1 LLAASSS
8 LPGSRNEPDRLCFLF
23 GLAPGGVCQARR
35 VTPPAGALLPHR
47 FTLAG
52 GAVNLQHMLV
62 TVGGSSGGL
71 LSVALSRTLRLV
83 DVIHHPVLRCP
94 DFPPV
99 RLAANRRSPSPLWET
114 SIIVGP
120 PAKRSG
126 SQCNSHTSWAER
138 RC

>member
-1 LLAASSS
+1 MVIPLGRQLLAASSS

-62 TVGGSSGGL
+62 TVGGSSGGCVL
-71 LSVALSRTLRLV
+71 CVLDGSAFSALALWNLNDVTVTGGGVA
-83 DVIHHPVLRCP
+83 
-94 DFPPV
+94 V
-99 RLAANRRSPSPLWET
+99 RFDGGHYA
-114 SIIVGP
+114 
-120 PAKRSG
+120 
-126 SQCNSHTSWAER
+126 
-138 RC
+138 

>member
-52 GAVNLQHMLV
+52 GAVNFQLRLL
-62 TVGGSSGGL
+62 TDGGSSGGL
-71 LSVALSRTLRLV
+71 LSVALSLTSRPV

-94 DFPPV
+94 DFPPI
-99 RLAANRRSPSPLWET
+99 RRGEPAITQPS
-114 SIIVGP
+114 
-120 PAKRSG
+120 SG
-126 SQCNSHTSWAER
+126 SINYSIPRFYAAIASVLAS
-138 RC
+138 

>member
-1 LLAASSS
+1 MIIPLRRRLPAASSS

-52 GAVNLQHMLV
+52 GAVNLQHFLV

-71 LSVALSRTLRLV
+71 LSVALSLTSRPV
-83 DVIHHPVLRCP
+83 DVIHHPVLWCP
-94 DFPPV
+94 DFPPA
-99 RLAANRRSPSPLWET
+99 RFREPAITQPSSGKNYYSRANRST
-114 SIIVGP
+114 
-120 PAKRSG
+120 
-126 SQCNSHTSWAER
+126 
-138 RC
+138 